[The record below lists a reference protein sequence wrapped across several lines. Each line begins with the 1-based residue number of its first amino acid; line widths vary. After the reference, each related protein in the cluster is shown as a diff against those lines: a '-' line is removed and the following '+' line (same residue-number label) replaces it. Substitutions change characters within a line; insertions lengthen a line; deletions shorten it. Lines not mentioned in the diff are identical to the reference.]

1 MQDKPKSQTE
11 RDAAEW
17 LRKRAEQRGEKVPS
31 WTAASREDRRTVSDA
46 LGD

>member
-1 MQDKPKSQTE
+1 MQDKDKTE
-11 RDAAEW
+11 REAAEW

-31 WTAASREDRRTVSDA
+31 WTAASREDRRSIYDA